1 VVRRSLLAVLS
12 GSLLGAYALLF
23 VGALGGA
30 VTSWLAFRR
39 YVHRSRMIP
48 VTHAAYVTDD
58 THTHSCASNLYHM
71 RNLLLFVLCSAG
83 TETEK
88 QIKQCIGKELA
99 QALKIRAQETATSV
113 ATASMQPCLVCID
126 K

>member
-1 VVRRSLLAVLS
+1 MRARLWRDFLINSD
-12 GSLLGAYALLF
+12 F
-23 VGALGGA
+23 VH
-30 VTSWLAFRR
+30 V
-39 YVHRSRMIP
+39 
-48 VTHAAYVTDD
+48 
-58 THTHSCASNLYHM
+58 
-71 RNLLLFVLCSAG
+71 CSAG

-99 QALKIRAQETATSV
+99 QSLKVRAQETAASV